1 MRKRDDKEHPVY
13 MRTLSFDF
21 DYNPSAV
28 CNINW
33 LAVFLF

>member
-1 MRKRDDKEHPVY
+1 MRKGDDKEHPVY

-28 CNINW
+28 CNKYW
-33 LAVFLF
+33 LAVFIF